1 MEIAGWL
8 HFVAQLFGCAARK
21 WNNSVLAIALLA
33 AGATATACARNSNPA
48 QQIESSH
55 LAPSS
60 EEILNSRIAYDDC
73 LSVAARQNDDGKSD
87 ASTIA
92 LAIKSKCNPQAER
105 HIRAVAAA
113 MVGPGIA
120 PAAAYVSAKKTFDE
134 LYLENGVKAVLTERT
149 KRR

>member
-1 MEIAGWL
+1 MGITGL
-8 HFVAQLFGCAARK
+8 PHIVAQLSDCATCK
-21 WNNSVLAIALLA
+21 WNDFVLVIALLA
-33 AGATATACARNSNPA
+33 AGAMVAACANNSRSS

-55 LAPSS
+55 PVPSS

-92 LAIKSKCNPQAER
+92 LAIKSRCIPQAER

-113 MVGPGIA
+113 MVGPGIT

-134 LYLENGVKAVLTERT
+134 LYLEDGVKAVLTERT